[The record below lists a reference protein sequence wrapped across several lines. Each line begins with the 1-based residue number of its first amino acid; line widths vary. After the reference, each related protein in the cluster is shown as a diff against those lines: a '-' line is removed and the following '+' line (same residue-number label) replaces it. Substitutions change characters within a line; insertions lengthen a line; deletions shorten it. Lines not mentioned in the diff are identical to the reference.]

1 MFRVQSGHLHVVL
14 GLLANDAHTF
24 ADDSSLGC
32 GWLQRG
38 DLGLVRPAGH
48 GFLLAELC
56 GLKLDKTTRAPG
68 F

>member
-1 MFRVQSGHLHVVL
+1 MVL

-32 GWLQRG
+32 GLLQG
-38 DLGLVRPAGH
+38 GELGLVRPAGH
-48 GFLLAELC
+48 FFWGNWIRQ
-56 GLKLDKTTRAPG
+56 LKLDKTTSAPS